1 MPWKRDNIAVNGW
14 WSSPMTDSAYIRVPR
29 ASMAIAALSTIVE
42 WYDFTLY
49 LYFATVLSRV
59 FFGGGELSLLI
70 TLSGFAI
77 SYLLRPIGAVYF
89 GRIGDKY
96 GRRRML
102 LISMGLMTT
111 TMLLTALL
119 PTYQQAGVIAGVG
132 ILLLRAVMAF
142 SVGGE
147 YTGVVTY
154 LLESAAPGRRGLI
167 TSLASAAS
175 EVGGLVA
182 VGVSAITV
190 HMLSPQSLEQ
200 WGWRVPFVIGALL
213 AAALWAARSTLYE
226 SPDFEQYRRK
236 NRPLT
241 LGQTFVRYP
250 QAIGRTFAISA
261 LGSITYYI
269 GIIYIPVFLV
279 STGIYSE
286 KSALSLSSVAA
297 FSVILVTPLTGYLSD
312 RLGRKP
318 VLILL
323 ALCSAILPL
332 VTFRLMAEG
341 DYLLTM
347 CGAIVLACIAGGV
360 SAVGTSATAEQFPI
374 DGRLMGLALGATA
387 ATALFGGLTPY
398 LAQVLTQRSGG
409 QSVPGIMIMAVA
421 LCVLPVFMGMRET
434 APGKGGT

>member
-1 MPWKRDNIAVNGW
+1 
-14 WSSPMTDSAYIRVPR
+14 MTDASYIRIPK

-42 WYDFTLY
+42 WYDFTLF

-59 FFGGGELSLLI
+59 FFGGGEMSLFI

-89 GRIGDKY
+89 GHIGDKY

-102 LISMGLMTT
+102 LISMGLMMA

-119 PTYQQAGVIAGVG
+119 PTYQQVGAAAGISV
-132 ILLLRAVMAF
+132 LLLRGVMAF

-147 YTGVVTY
+147 YTGVVAY
-154 LLESAAPGRRGLI
+154 LLESAASERRGLI

-175 EVGGLVA
+175 EIGALIA
-182 VGVSAITV
+182 VGVSALTV
-190 HMLSPQSLEQ
+190 SLLNSDSLEL
-200 WGWRVPFVIGALL
+200 WGWRIPFLIGALL
-213 AAALWAARSTLYE
+213 AAILWVARTTLHE
-226 SPDFEQYRRK
+226 SPDFVHSQAQGL
-236 NRPLT
+236 PLT
-241 LGQTFVRYP
+241 LRQTFIRYR

-261 LGSITYYI
+261 LGSISYYI

-279 STGIYSE
+279 STGAYTE
-286 KSALSLSSVAA
+286 KAALSLSTVAA

-318 VLILL
+318 VLVFL
-323 ALCSAILPL
+323 ALCCITLPL
-332 VTFRLMAEG
+332 ITFRLMAEG
-341 DYLLTM
+341 DYLLTL
-347 CGAIVLACIAGGV
+347 CGAIVLACIAGGI

-398 LAQVLTQRSGG
+398 LAQLLTHYVGE
-409 QSVPGIMIMAVA
+409 QSVPGIMIMVVA
-421 LCVLPVFMGMRET
+421 LFVLPVFILMHET
-434 APGKGGT
+434 APRKCRVK